1 MHPGS
6 TPRAPKGDPKGA
18 PERPER
24 PQGPRSAPER
34 VPRALRDAIREPAEV
49 LGTPENE
56 ALAYTRALF
65 SLLRPRRILC
75 APESALAGAPGARVA
90 HGTPPP
96 PPPPPPRDTFKPYL
110 LTKV

>member
-24 PQGPRSAPER
+24 PQGPRSAPEG

-75 APESALAGAPGARVA
+75 APESHSGGRPGSKGGLWSIPA
-90 HGTPPP
+90 PPP
-96 PPPPPPRDTFKPYL
+96 PPPPP
-110 LTKV
+110 

>member
-1 MHPGS
+1 MDPGS

-24 PQGPRSAPER
+24 PQGPRSAPEG
-34 VPRALRDAIREPAEV
+34 VSGAPRDAILGRAKV

-75 APESALAGAPGARVA
+75 APESALAGAPGAGVA
-90 HGTPPP
+90 HRTTPPHPPP
-96 PPPPPPRDTFKPYL
+96 PWKG
-110 LTKV
+110 

>member
-24 PQGPRSAPER
+24 RQGPRSAPEG

-65 SLLRPRRILC
+65 SLLHPRRIPR
-75 APESALAGAPGARVA
+75 APEAAPAGAPRARVA
-90 HGTPPP
+90 LGPPP
-96 PPPPPPRDTFKPYL
+96 PHRPTPPVIPL
-110 LTKV
+110 N